1 MSMET
6 KEELLRIIDLLND
19 TYESEEAWHGP
30 SVVETLRDVT
40 PRLADRRLAPDTH
53 TIAELV
59 YHMTTWR
66 IFAVRKLQGDA
77 QFDIKTKE
85 KNWKVFATID
95 ALEWETLQME
105 LSLSQEELVSE
116 LEKRDSDA
124 FLESIVPGR
133 NYSFY
138 TLLHGIVNHDLY
150 HAGQIALI
158 KKGLGKAIFEE
169 ENLEGM
175 EDSSIFGNEF
185 DDYS

>member
-1 MSMET
+1 MEI

-30 SVVETLRDVT
+30 SVVETLRGVT
-40 PRLADRRLAPDTH
+40 PRLANRRLVPDTH

-66 IFAVRKLQGDA
+66 IFTVRKLQGDA
-77 QFDIKTKE
+77 QFDINTKE
-85 KNWKVFATID
+85 KNWKVFANID

-105 LSLSQEELVSE
+105 LSLSQEELISA
-116 LEKRDSDA
+116 LEKRQDDA

-133 NYSFY
+133 DYSYY

-158 KKGLGKAIFEE
+158 NKGLGKAILKE
-169 ENLEGM
+169 ENLEAM
-175 EDSSIFGNEF
+175 EDSSIFENEF
-185 DDYS
+185 DDFS